1 MAMFALN
8 EVKGMGL
15 SMKKKR
21 KLKRGIRKT
30 FLVIIVLLIIGLV
43 CRNKYYYYKFNHD
56 DEMPGSLIE
65 IENINSNVDG
75 VSYLESVAD
84 KDYRIKII
92 IENKDNYPKI
102 LLEML
107 SRNLDMTDYVF
118 HYLDLRGQVFS
129 NNIGEVTK
137 NKYPLL
143 LQYDTRW
150 GYGMYGDDVMAING
164 CGPTSLAMI
173 IAGLTGRNDIT
184 PYDIAT
190 YSYQNGYYE
199 GGTSWLLF
207 TKGVKH
213 YGIDGTE
220 IPLSKSKMIA
230 ELDQGHPII
239 CSMGKGDFTTTGHI
253 ITIIGIKDGK
263 FIINDPNSKK
273 RSEMLWDYE
282 RIEKQ
287 IKNLWSFKIS

>member
-107 SRNLDMTDYVF
+107 SRNLDMTDYLF
-118 HYLDLRGQVFS
+118 HYLDLRG
-129 NNIGEVTK
+129 
-137 NKYPLL
+137 
-143 LQYDTRW
+143 
-150 GYGMYGDDVMAING
+150 
-164 CGPTSLAMI
+164 
-173 IAGLTGRNDIT
+173 AG
-184 PYDIAT
+184 
-190 YSYQNGYYE
+190 
-199 GGTSWLLF
+199 F
-207 TKGVKH
+207 
-213 YGIDGTE
+213 
-220 IPLSKSKMIA
+220 
-230 ELDQGHPII
+230 
-239 CSMGKGDFTTTGHI
+239 F
-253 ITIIGIKDGK
+253 
-263 FIINDPNSKK
+263 
-273 RSEMLWDYE
+273 
-282 RIEKQ
+282 
-287 IKNLWSFKIS
+287 